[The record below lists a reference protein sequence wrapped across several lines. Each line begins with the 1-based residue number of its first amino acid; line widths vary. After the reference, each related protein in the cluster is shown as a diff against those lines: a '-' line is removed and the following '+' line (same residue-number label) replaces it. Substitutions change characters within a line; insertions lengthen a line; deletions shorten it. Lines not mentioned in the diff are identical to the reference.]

1 MNDSWEQTESGFE
14 QTPVDTVE
22 TDEFHEEVPAFARQ
36 GKRRPA
42 ILLST
47 VTACSLV
54 AILAM
59 RTLTGGIGQVMA
71 DTGVEEAVSGFL
83 DFVRKGEVN
92 QEQEK
97 QRTGD
102 PFADLVT
109 DQYASLQIPPDQLR
123 SNPFVT
129 PWAAARHT
137 SFTVPR
143 TRLTASERRAVRRD
157 ELASCGEMLMVE
169 SVMTGH
175 TPLAT
180 INDRILRIG
189 EHIRLEDEKAT
200 CILQSVHADGV
211 VMIARDDEL
220 DLETTIRILLRR
232 E

>member
-1 MNDSWEQTESGFE
+1 MNDSWEPIETGFE
-14 QTPVDTVE
+14 QNPADDTLM
-22 TDEFHEEVPAFARQ
+22 DEFHEELPTFTRQ

-83 DFVRKGEVN
+83 DFVRKGEVK
-92 QEQEK
+92 QEQKPE
-97 QRTGD
+97 RSGD

-109 DQYASLQIPPDQLR
+109 DQYASLQIPADQLR

-129 PWAAARHT
+129 PWTTTRNA
-137 SFTVPR
+137 SFTAPR
-143 TRLTASERRAVRRD
+143 TRLTLSERRTVRRD
-157 ELASCGEMLMVE
+157 ELASCRESLIVN

-180 INDRILRIG
+180 INDRILRVG
-189 EHIRLEDEKAT
+189 EHIVVEAEKAT

-211 VMIARDDEL
+211 VMIARDEEM
-220 DLETTIRILLRR
+220 DLETTIRIYLRR

>member
-1 MNDSWEQTESGFE
+1 MNDSWEPIETDFE
-14 QTPVDTVE
+14 QNPADVVA
-22 TDEFHEEVPAFARQ
+22 TDEFHEEVPTFARQ

-71 DTGVEEAVSGFL
+71 DTGVEDAVSGFL
-83 DFVRKGEVN
+83 DFVRKGEVK
-92 QEQEK
+92 QEQQK

-109 DQYASLQIPPDQLR
+109 DQYASLQIPPSQLR

-129 PWAAARHT
+129 PWSAARAS
-137 SFTVPR
+137 SFNVPQ
-143 TRLTASERRAVRRD
+143 TRMTASERRAMRRD
-157 ELASCGEMLMVE
+157 ELVSCRELLMVE

-189 EHIRLEDEKAT
+189 EHIHLEEENAT

-211 VMIARDDEL
+211 VMMARDEEL
-220 DLETTIRILLRR
+220 NLETTIRIYLRR